1 VGIRKTIKVSM
12 EKDFQKVEQ
21 KWQKKWSESGIFK
34 VAEDPNKK
42 KFYVLEMFP
51 YPSGSGLHMGH
62 MRNYSMGDCVARFR
76 RMCGFNVLFPM
87 GYDALGLP
95 AENAAIKAK
104 SHPKVFTLQAIET
117 IKRQQKELGSSYD
130 WNREIA
136 TCYPEY
142 YRWNQWF
149 FLKFFEKGLAYRK
162 KAPIN
167 WCPKCGTVLANEQ
180 VEDGKCWRCETN
192 VEIKSLEQWFF
203 KITEYA
209 DELLKGLKSL
219 EWPEN
224 VKIMQENWI
233 GRSEGTLVHFP
244 IKGSKEKIPIFTT
257 RPDTLYGV
265 TFMVYA
271 PEHPMVMELVKGTKH
286 ENEVRKFIR
295 KVLIEDRFSRMD
307 EKKEKEGLYIGKH
320 AVNPLTNDEI
330 PIYIA
335 NFVLPD
341 YGTGAIM
348 AVPAHDQR
356 DFDFAKKY
364 KIPIKVVIKPHH
376 YDLDPKTMSRAYTE
390 SGVLVHSGKFSG
402 MTNTNAMDDITKYLE
417 KKGWGEKTV
426 QYKIRDWLISR
437 QRYWGT
443 PIPIIYCDKCGI
455 VPVPEKDLP
464 VLLPENAKFTGKGNP
479 LANTPSFV
487 STTCPKCGS
496 RARRETDTMDT
507 FVDSSWYYFRFT
519 SPKYDKGP
527 FEHEKVKYWLPVDQ
541 YIGGVEHAILHLLYS
556 RFFTKVLR
564 DLKLVSIDEPFK
576 RLFTQGMVIKD
587 GAKMSKSVGNVVSQE
602 EISEKYGIDTA
613 RVYLLFLASP
623 EKELEW
629 SDEAVIGAFRF
640 LNRVGS
646 LVEESLKIK
655 GRSSSTSADKQ
666 IISKMHK
673 TIKSVTENM
682 ESFKFNLAI
691 GSLMAYLNDVQ
702 KYKEN
707 PNRKI
712 LTEALENLLVMLS
725 PFAPH
730 TAEELWEKTGH
741 KGFVSIRKWPEPDES
756 LIDPKLEMMEF
767 LVEITREDIRNVLKL
782 VGRKPEKIRIYVS
795 PVWKYAVYE
804 SILGMAKTPD
814 KIVPTVMKSPEGRK
828 YGNHALKLAQN
839 LAKNA
844 MALKRMLSQ
853 EEEFSALKESATAFE
868 KEFSCRIEVVKAD
881 VERSEKALRA
891 EPGKPGIEVI

>member
-1 VGIRKTIKVSM
+1 M
-12 EKDFQKVEQ
+12 HMDFKSVEQ
-21 KWQKKWSESGIFK
+21 KWQKRWAEAGIFK
-34 VAEDPNKK
+34 ALENPKKK

-62 MRNYSMGDCVARFR
+62 VRNYSMGDCVARFR
-76 RMCGFNVLFPM
+76 RMQGYNVLFPM

-95 AENAAIKAK
+95 AENAAIKAH
-104 SHPKVFTLQAIET
+104 SHPRKFTLKAIEI
-117 IKRQQKELGSSYD
+117 IKKQQKDLGSSYD
-130 WNREIA
+130 WTREIA

-149 FLKFFEKGLAYRK
+149 FLKFLEKGLAYRK

-167 WCPKCGTVLANEQ
+167 WCPNCKTVLANEQ
-180 VEDGKCWRCETN
+180 VEDGKCWRCESN

-203 KITEYA
+203 RITKYA
-209 DELLKGLKSL
+209 EELLRDLKKL

-224 VKIMQENWI
+224 VKTMQENWI
-233 GRSEGTLVHFP
+233 GRSEGTLVEFP

-265 TFMVYA
+265 TFMVFA
-271 PEHPMVMELVKGTKH
+271 PEHPVVMELVKGTKH
-286 ENEVRKFIR
+286 EQSVKRFVRK
-295 KVLIEDRFSRMD
+295 VVMEDRFTRTAED
-307 EKKEKEGLYIGKH
+307 KEKEGLFIGKH
-320 AVNPLTNDEI
+320 AINPLTNHEI

-335 NFVLPD
+335 NFVLLD

-356 DFDFAKKY
+356 DFEFAKKFR
-364 KIPIKVVIKPHH
+364 IPIKVVIKPHH
-376 YDLDPKTMSRAYTE
+376 YDLDTKTMSRAYTE
-390 SGVLVHSGKFSG
+390 PGVLVNSRKFSG
-402 MTNTNAMDDITKYLE
+402 SDNVDAMDEITRYLE
-417 KKGWGEKTV
+417 KKGWGKKTV

-443 PIPIIYCDKCGI
+443 PIPIIYCQKCGI

-464 VLLPENAKFTGKGNP
+464 VLLPEDAKFTGKGNP
-479 LANTPSFV
+479 LANLDSFV
-487 STTCPKCGS
+487 NVKCPKCGS

-519 SPKYDKGP
+519 SPKYDKAP
-527 FEHEKVKYWLPVDQ
+527 FDKEKAGYWMPVDQ

-556 RFFTKVLR
+556 RFFTKAMR
-564 DLKLVSIDEPFK
+564 DLGLTKISEPFS

-602 EISEKYGIDTA
+602 EIAKKYGIDTA

-640 LNRVGS
+640 LNRVSS
-646 LVEESLKIK
+646 LTDSKK
-655 GRSSSTSADKQ
+655 SGRSNTTNADKQ
-666 IISKMHK
+666 ITSKMHK
-673 TIKSVTENM
+673 TIKTVTEHVGG
-682 ESFKFNLAI
+682 FKFNLAI
-691 GSLMAYLNDVQ
+691 GSLMTFLNDLY
-702 KYKEN
+702 KYRED
-707 PNRKI
+707 PNRTVLENAI
-712 LTEALENLLVMLS
+712 ENLLVMLS

-741 KGFVSIRKWPEPDES
+741 KGFVSVHEWPKPNES
-756 LIDPKLEMMEF
+756 LIDPKLEMMES
-767 LVEITREDIRNVLKL
+767 LLEQTMEDIRNVLKL
-782 VGRKPEKIRIYVS
+782 VGKKPEKIRIYVS
-795 PVWKYAVYE
+795 PLWKHEVYQQ
-804 SILGMAKTPD
+804 ILGMAKTPE
-814 KIVPTVMKSPEGRK
+814 KIVPAIMKGSHGKK
-828 YGNHALKLAQN
+828 YGPHALKFSQS

-844 MALKRMLSQ
+844 MVLRRILSQ
-853 EEEFSALKESATAFE
+853 EEELSSLKESAPSLE
-868 KEFSCRIEVVKAD
+868 KEFGCRVEILKAD
-881 VERSEKALRA
+881 MERCEKALRA

>member
-1 VGIRKTIKVSM
+1 MEKTDFRKT
-12 EKDFQKVEQ
+12 EQ
-21 KWQKKWSESGIFK
+21 KWQKRWSESGIFRSS
-34 VAEDPNKK
+34 EDSKK
-42 KFYVLEMFP
+42 RKFYVLEMFP

-62 MRNYSMGDCVARFR
+62 VRNYSMGDCVARFR
-76 RMCGFNVLFPM
+76 RMQGFNVLFPM

-104 SHPKVFTLQAIET
+104 SHPRVFTLKAIET
-117 IKRQQKELGSSYD
+117 IRKQQKELGSSYD
-130 WNREIA
+130 WTRELA

-142 YRWNQWF
+142 YRWNQWLF
-149 FLKFFEKGLAYRK
+149 LQFLKKGLAYRK

-180 VEDGKCWRCETN
+180 VEDGKCWRCQSR
-192 VEIKSLEQWFF
+192 VEIKSLEQWFL

-209 DELLKGLKSL
+209 DELLKNLKGL

-233 GRSEGTLVHFP
+233 GRSEGTLVNFP

-265 TFMVYA
+265 TFMVFA
-271 PEHPMVMELVKGTKH
+271 PEHPMVMELVKGTKY
-286 ENEVRKFIR
+286 ESPVKKFVRKA
-295 KVLIEDRFSRMD
+295 VIEDRFSRTD
-307 EKKEKEGLYIGKH
+307 ENSEKEGLYIGRH
-320 AVNPLTNDEI
+320 AINPLTKEDI

-335 NFVLPD
+335 NFVLLE

-356 DFDFAKKY
+356 DFMFAKKY
-364 KIPIKVVIKPHH
+364 RIPIKVVIKPHH
-376 YDLDPKTMSRAYTE
+376 FDLDPKDMTRAYTD

-402 MTNTNAMDDITKYLE
+402 FTNTNAMDDITKYLE
-417 KKGWGEKTV
+417 KNGWGKKTV
-426 QYKIRDWLISR
+426 QYKLRDWLISR

-443 PIPIIYCDKCGI
+443 PIPIIYCPKCGM

-464 VLLPENAKFTGKGNP
+464 VLLPEDAKFTGKGNP
-479 LANTPSFV
+479 LASTPSF
-487 STTCPKCGS
+487 TDTACPKCGGP
-496 RARRETDTMDT
+496 ARRETDTMDT

-519 SPKYDKGP
+519 SPGYDKGP
-527 FEHEKVKYWLPVDQ
+527 FDKEKAAYWMPVDQ

-556 RFFTKVLR
+556 RFFTKAMR
-564 DLKLVSIDEPFK
+564 DIGLTKVSEPFK

-602 EISEKYGIDTA
+602 EIAKKYGIDTA
-613 RVYLLFLASP
+613 RVFLLFLASP

-629 SDEAVIGAFRF
+629 SDEGVIGASRF
-640 LNRVGS
+640 LNRISS
-646 LVEESLKIK
+646 LGDSKS
-655 GRSSSTSADKQ
+655 GRGDSTSADRR
-666 IISKMHK
+666 IVSKMHK

-682 ESFKFNLAI
+682 EGFRFNLAI
-691 GSLMAYLNDVQ
+691 GSLMTFLNDLC
-702 KYKEN
+702 KYRED

-712 LTEALENLLVMLS
+712 LEECTENLLVMLS

-730 TAEELWEKTGH
+730 TAEELWERTGH
-741 KGFVSIRKWPEPDES
+741 KPFVSIHPWPKPDEK
-756 LIDPKLEMMEF
+756 LIDPSLEMMDNLLEQ
-767 LVEITREDIRNVLKL
+767 TREDIRNVLKL
-782 VGRKPEKIRIYVS
+782 VGKKPEKIRIYVS
-795 PVWKYAVYE
+795 PLWKHEVYNE
-804 SILGMAKTPD
+804 ILGMAKTPE
-814 KIVPTVMKSPEGRK
+814 KIVPTIMKGPHGKR
-828 YGNHALKLAQN
+828 GPHALKFAQS

-844 MALKRMLSQ
+844 MLLRRLLTQ
-853 EEEFSALKESATAFE
+853 EEELAALSENTKALE
-868 KEFSCRIEVVKAD
+868 KEFGCTVHVLKAD
-881 VERSEKALRA
+881 LERSEKALRA

>member
-1 VGIRKTIKVSM
+1 M
-12 EKDFQKVEQ
+12 EGKDFAKIER
-21 KWQKKWSESGIFK
+21 KWQKRWAEAGMFK
-34 VAEDPNKK
+34 ASEDPKKK

-62 MRNYSMGDCVARFR
+62 VRNYAMGDCVARFR
-76 RMCGFNVLFPM
+76 RMQGYNVLFPM

-104 SHPKVFTLQAIET
+104 SHPRIFTLKAIET
-117 IKRQQKELGSSYD
+117 IKQQQKELGSSYD
-130 WNREIA
+130 WDRELA

-149 FLKFFEKGLAYRK
+149 FLKFLERGLAYRK

-167 WCPKCGTVLANEQ
+167 WCPKDRTVLANEQ
-180 VEDGKCWRCETN
+180 VEDGKCWRCGSK

-203 KITEYA
+203 RITEYA
-209 DELLKGLKSL
+209 EELLKGLKKL

-224 VKIMQENWI
+224 VKTMQENWI
-233 GRSEGTLVHFP
+233 GKSEGTLVHFP

-265 TFMVYA
+265 TFMVFA
-271 PEHPMVMELVKGTKH
+271 PEHPMVTEMVKGTKY
-286 ENEVRKFIR
+286 EEPVKRFVRKV
-295 KVLIEDRFSRMD
+295 VLEDRFSRTD
-307 EKKEKEGLYIGKH
+307 EEKEKEGLYIGRH
-320 AVNPLTNDEI
+320 AINPLTNEEI

-335 NFVLPD
+335 NFVLLD

-356 DFDFAKKY
+356 DFMFAKKY

-376 YDLDPKTMSRAYTE
+376 FDLDPKEMTRAYTD

-402 MTNTNAMDDITKYLE
+402 MTNTNVMDDITRYLQ
-417 KKGWGEKTV
+417 KKGWGKKTV
-426 QYKIRDWLISR
+426 QYKLRDWLISR

-443 PIPIIYCDKCGI
+443 PIPIVYCDKCGM

-464 VLLPENAKFTGKGNP
+464 VLLPEKVKFTGKGNP
-479 LANTPSFV
+479 LENTPSFV
-487 STTCPKCGS
+487 NAPCPKCKGK
-496 RARRETDTMDT
+496 ARRETDTMDT
-507 FVDSSWYYFRFT
+507 FVDSSWYYFRYA
-519 SPKYDKGP
+519 SPKYDKAP
-527 FEHEKVKYWLPVDQ
+527 FDKEKAVYWLPVDQ

-564 DLKLVSIDEPFK
+564 DLKLTSIDEPFS

-587 GAKMSKSVGNVVSQE
+587 GTKMSKSVGNVVSQE
-602 EISEKYGIDTA
+602 EIAGKYGIDTA

-629 SDEAVIGAFRF
+629 SDEGVIGAFRF
-640 LNRVGS
+640 LNRVS
-646 LVEESLKIK
+646 LLTEDSLKTK
-655 GRSSSTSADKQ
+655 GRSSSTSADRQ

-673 TIKSVTENM
+673 TIKEVTDYM
-682 ESFKFNLAI
+682 EGFRFNLAI
-691 GSLMAYLNDVQ
+691 GSLMSFLNDLQ
-702 KYKEN
+702 RYRED
-707 PNRKI
+707 PNKQVFR
-712 LTEALENLLVMLS
+712 ESLESLLVMLS

-730 TAEELWEKTGH
+730 TAEELWERTGH
-741 KGFVSIRKWPEPDES
+741 KGFVSVQKWPSANEK
-756 LIDPKLEMMEF
+756 LIDPRLKLMEQ
-767 LVEITREDIRNVLKL
+767 LAEQTREDMRSVIRL
-782 VGRKPEKIRIYVS
+782 VGRQPKEIRIYVS
-795 PVWKYAVYE
+795 PVWKHEVYNE
-804 SILGMAKTPD
+804 ILSVAKTPE
-814 KIVPTVMKSPEGRK
+814 KIIPAVMKGPHGKQGS
-828 YGNHALKLAQN
+828 HALKFAQN

-844 MALKRMLSQ
+844 MSLKRVLSQ
-853 EEEFSALKESATAFE
+853 EDEFSALSDNKKSLE
-868 KEFSCRIEVVKAD
+868 KEFGCKVSILKAD
-881 VERSEKALRA
+881 LEKSEKAMRA